1 MQTNL
6 LTVDPQ
12 LASQIGVE
20 GALLLGFFQQQSL
33 LSDGRVRT
41 NLKQLVSFFPFWDDA
56 KVLHLLEQ
64 LQQQQRLRF
73 RLQQA
78 ELELI
83 IGSVNKQMESQTPA
97 GVSVPPPK
105 ARVLKRSAVQQLPVV
120 DKPVESPVPSR
131 PLGHAP
137 TFGRKQGWRKPS
149 ELDEIFNA
157 AEQARKQLREMDLD
171 WRPSQT
177 FYELLSRT
185 RIERQFADGC
195 IDEFIAYYVERGKA
209 ESNWD
214 QRFLKW
220 VKQAWPDEETK
231 RSRTENFDAG
241 QQTGKPYEK
250 SRQDTRE
257 SRKRVTAAVMDIKN
271 IDW

>member
-1 MQTNL
+1 MPNNQL
-6 LTVDPQ
+6 SLDPVLATQ
-12 LASQIGVE
+12 LGVE
-20 GALLLGFFQQQSL
+20 GALLLGFLHQNSVL
-33 LSDGRVRT
+33 TGGRLRT
-41 NLKQLVSFFPFWDDA
+41 EFKQLVRFFPFWDDA

-73 RLQQA
+73 RLQDT
-78 ELELI
+78 ELELVI
-83 IGSVNKQMESQTPA
+83 SAENQTKPEQVTRPA
-97 GVSVPPPK
+97 PIPK
-105 ARVLKRSAVQQLPVV
+105 ARTLKRPAVQQLPVV
-120 DKPVESPVPSR
+120 DKPVEAIEASAARGP
-131 PLGHAP
+131 AP
-137 TFGRKQGWRKPS
+137 TFGRKQGWRRPS

-157 AEQARKQLREMDLD
+157 AELARKQLREMDLE

-185 RIERQFADGC
+185 RIERQFADNC
-195 IDEFIAYYVERGKA
+195 IDEFIAFYVERGKA

-231 RSRTENFDAG
+231 RSRSDSFGSG
-241 QQTGKPYEK
+241 QQTDKPYEK
-250 SRQDTRE
+250 SRQDNRE